1 MNYRETIGDINSA
14 LLDEL
19 NRLSEIKVGASS
31 ATELQM
37 EIERSKAI
45 EGTARV
51 AIENVAAAVATEKA
65 MSAIGSANAAP
76 KLLEG

>member
-1 MNYRETIGDINSA
+1 MNYRETIEDINSA

-19 NRLSEIKVGASS
+19 KRLSAIEVGANS
-31 ATELQM
+31 ATKLQM

-65 MSAIGSANAAP
+65 MSTISGASVAP
-76 KLLEG
+76 KLLEE